1 MVRAVRL
8 LPVLVCVLITAAAG
22 SKFAAAPSLE
32 RLKKMSVA
40 VSVDRTGGLDQ
51 SGVRAAV
58 ETQLRSSGIRI
69 DPKSRHC
76 FNVTVGVF
84 EIPGDAGTQPHYAYS
99 VHVAFNQQVYL
110 ARNPNIITEAVT
122 WQTMSMRVASADR
135 LQATCA
141 ADIARRVD
149 EFLNVYK
156 SVNEQ

>member
-8 LPVLVCVLITAAAG
+8 LPVLACVVITAAG

-40 VSVDRTGGLDQ
+40 VSADRTGGLDQ
-51 SGVRAAV
+51 SGMRAAV
-58 ETQLRSSGIRI
+58 EAQLRSSGIQI
-69 DPKSRHC
+69 DPKSRFC
-76 FNVTVGVF
+76 FNVTVGVC
-84 EIPGDAGTQPHYAYS
+84 EVPTDPGAQPHYAYS
-99 VHVAFNQQVYL
+99 VHVALNQQVYL

-149 EFLNVYK
+149 EFLQVYR